1 MASVLGLAD
10 TAKLTGK
17 NQEMLSGYEK
27 KFGLVPNMLKQMAS
41 SPAALESFLST
52 REILGTGLLDDK
64 LRAMIGIM
72 IAEIYSCE
80 YLLSARVAQ
89 AKAVGLT
96 DEELTL
102 AKQQQSKDAKKD
114 AGLQFVRNLVLRH
127 SEVASGDVDELKTA
141 GYSDGEIV
149 ELIANANH
157 NLMAYYFVQIAQPEP
172 DFPRV
177 ATAFP
182 A

>member
-1 MASVLGLAD
+1 MAVLDLAD
-10 TAKLTGK
+10 TSKLTGK
-17 NQEMLSGYEK
+17 NQEMLSRFEN
-27 KFGLVPNMLKQMAS
+27 GLVPNMLKQMAS
-41 SPAALESFLST
+41 SPAALESFLT
-52 REILGTGLLDDK
+52 MRESLGQGMLDEK

-80 YLLSARVAQ
+80 YLLAARVAQ
-89 AKAVGLT
+89 AKLAGLT
-96 DEELTL
+96 EEELTL
-102 AKQQQSKDAKKD
+102 AKQQTAKDPKRD

-127 SEVASGDVDELKTA
+127 SDLPDGDIGELKTV

-149 ELIANANH
+149 ELIANASFN
-157 NLMAYYFVQIAQPEP
+157 MFAYYFVNLARPEA
-172 DFPRV
+172 DFPKV